1 MDVLISGAGIAGP
14 TLAYWLLEYGINPT
28 IVERSP
34 APRTGGYVIDFWG
47 AGFEIADRM
56 GLSEDIKKR
65 GYQVEEVRIVNGRG
79 ERVAGFPAATF
90 ARATQGRYTS
100 LPRGVLASA
109 ILRTIVSKVE
119 IIFNDSVSAIQ
130 ESSSTVDVRFES
142 GRRRNFDV
150 VVGAD
155 GLHSRVRQLIFGP
168 EDKFEKYLGY
178 KVAAFEAPGY
188 QPRDELTYVMYTE
201 VGQQVGRFALRGNS
215 TMFLF
220 TFEDPMLG
228 PRQDGDIN
236 AHKAVLR
243 ERFGRSG
250 WECSQILDAL
260 DRTNELYFD
269 RVSQTLMNPGQ
280 GLWTRGR
287 VTLLGDAA
295 FCVSFLA
302 GQGSAL
308 AMVAAYILAGELSRS
323 RGDYTGAFARYQRL
337 FAPFVAQKQK
347 AALRFAGSFAPHS
360 RLSLFLRN
368 QIVNLMR
375 IPWVADIAMGRSL
388 ADKINL
394 PDYQRS

>member
-1 MDVLISGAGIAGP
+1 VDVLISGAGIAGP
-14 TLAYWLLEYGINPT
+14 TLAYWLLKYGINPT
-28 IVERSP
+28 IVER
-34 APRTGGYVIDFWG
+34 APELRTGGYVIDFWG

-56 GLSEDIKKR
+56 GLSDDIKNC
-65 GYQVEEVRIVNGRG
+65 GYQVEEVRILNSRG

-90 ARATQGRYTS
+90 ARLTQGRYTS
-100 LPRGVLASA
+100 LPRGALASA
-109 ILRTIVSKVE
+109 ILRTIENKAE
-119 IIFNDSVSAIQ
+119 IIFNDSVSVIEQ
-130 ESSSTVDVRFES
+130 SGSTVDVTFDS

-155 GLHSRVRQLIFGP
+155 GLHSRVRQLVFGP

-228 PRQDGDIN
+228 ARQDGDIN

-250 WECSQILDAL
+250 WECPQILDAL
-260 DRTNELYFD
+260 DRTGELYFD
-269 RVSQTLMNPGQ
+269 RVSQIRMHPEQ

-308 AMVAAYILAGELSRS
+308 AMVSAYILAGELYRS
-323 RGDYTGAFARYQRL
+323 RGNYTEAFARYQQL
-337 FAPFVAQKQK
+337 FAPFVAQKQE
-347 AALRFAGSFAPHS
+347 AALRFAGFFAPHS
-360 RLSLFLRN
+360 RFSLFFRN
-368 QIVNLMR
+368 QIVNFMR
-375 IPWVADIAMGRSL
+375 IRWIADIAMGRSL
-388 ADKINL
+388 ADKITV
-394 PDYQRS
+394 PDYQQN